1 MGWVMMFFAG
11 TAVGVGADNF
21 FRFPKLPTPI
31 EAASTIANYDYA
43 KTVDDVKDWVESKK
57 K

>member
-1 MGWVMMFFAG
+1 MMFFAG